1 MGNTNQVV
9 RYFYDKVIGGSKLGN
24 KKASSKGS
32 VRVVVTTLFR
42 LELSENFPEY
52 KIIRN
57 IWIQLYQVS

>member
-57 IWIQLYQVS
+57 I